1 MTDLNEEH
9 LFAVALAC
17 TSSIFFYLWVLS
29 AITVAAPRTLAMF
42 GVVLPLLLG
51 CISLAGTM
59 LVLSSLRGRRRYLG
73 LPLLLAVGLIIA
85 TTFLS
90 VPLGF
95 SRLIGA
101 LGLLPAVWTVAFLLL
116 APSSSLFFV
125 SLPERTA
132 AVRTASVI
140 AGVVSLF
147 ALLILLLIGPFM
159 LAGASII
166 PLIGFIWLY
175 GVVGLPIIGILFIIV
190 AILSR
195 KDDSDEE
202 G

>member
-1 MTDLNEEH
+1 MNEQK
-9 LFAVALAC
+9 LFAVALTC
-17 TSSIFFYLWVLS
+17 TSSLFFYPWVIS
-29 AITVAAPRTLAMF
+29 ALMAVTPVSSAVL

-51 CISLAGTM
+51 SVSLAGTM
-59 LVLSSLRGRRRYLG
+59 LALNCVEGRRRYLG
-73 LPLLLAVGLIIA
+73 LPLLLVIGLIVA
-85 TTFLS
+85 ASFLS

-101 LGLLPAVWTVAFLLL
+101 PGLLPAVWMVSFLLL
-116 APSSSLFFV
+116 APSSSLFFL

-147 ALLILLLIGPFM
+147 ALLILLLIGPSM
-159 LAGASII
+159 LAGESIL
-166 PLIGFIWLY
+166 PLIGFLWLY
-175 GVVGLPIIGILFIIV
+175 GVIGLPIIGILFIIIAV
-190 AILSR
+190 CVR
-195 KDDSDEE
+195 KERSGEE